1 MKPDDATHPDLYFA
15 FPGSLTTLTGG
26 YQYDRRLIAELRR
39 LGITVTPVALSE
51 AFPFPNEDEMD
62 HARETL
68 KMIPNGSVIIIDG
81 LAFGSMESIAEKE
94 KDRLCIIALCHHPLA
109 METGLQKEQTDAL
122 AHSEKAA
129 LRCAQAIIV
138 TSQNTRKIL
147 ETDYAVP
154 NFKISVAL
162 PGTDSSA
169 FAKCEGTPPRLLTVA
184 SLIKRKG
191 HDILVD
197 SLKIIENLQWE
208 ARFVGDK
215 DIDSAWAQ
223 SLQAK
228 TKSNQL
234 SERITFAG
242 TVDDLSAE
250 YQNADVFVL
259 PSRFEGYGMV
269 LAEAVAN
276 GLPIISTSAGPIP
289 DVAPKSASLLVTPED
304 PLALSKALTR
314 VITEKDVRIKMQL
327 SSRVAAA
334 NLPSWSDC
342 GNNVLKCI
350 ESVS

>member
-1 MKPDDATHPDLYFA
+1 MKPEDAAHPDLYFV

-26 YQYDRRLIAELRR
+26 YHYDRRLIAELRG
-39 LGITVTPVALSE
+39 LGLTVTPITLSE
-51 AFPFPNEDEMD
+51 TFPFPNKDEMN

-68 KMIPNGSVIIIDG
+68 KMIPNDSVVIIDG

-94 KDRLCIIALCHHPLA
+94 KDRLCLIALCHHPLA
-109 METGLQKEQTDAL
+109 METGLQKEQSDAL
-122 AHSEKAA
+122 AKSEKAA
-129 LRCAQAIIV
+129 FRCAQAIIV

-154 NFKISVAL
+154 NVKISVAL
-162 PGTDSSA
+162 PGTDSST
-169 FAKCEGTPPRLLTVA
+169 FAKCEGTPLKLLTVA

-191 HDILVD
+191 HDVLVD
-197 SLKIIENLQWE
+197 SLRMIENLQWE

-215 DIDSAWAQ
+215 GIDPAWAQ

-228 TKSNQL
+228 TKTNQL
-234 SERITFAG
+234 SERITFVGA
-242 TVDDLSAE
+242 VDDLSAE

-289 DVAPKSASLLVTPED
+289 DVAPKSASLLVAPGD
-304 PLALSKALTR
+304 PLALSKALAR
-314 VITEKDVRIKMQL
+314 VITKKDVRIKMQL
-327 SSRVAAA
+327 SSQVAAE

-350 ESVS
+350 KSVS